1 MKRNIIVVQLI
12 GLLFLGFSSAFA
24 QGGLGKVAGKIT
36 DKKTG
41 EILIGVTVLV
51 QNTGKGA
58 VTDVE
63 GRFLLQ
69 LDPGT
74 YTLDFKYMGYSTKS
88 IADVVVKA
96 GQVTNLDMALDE
108 PKSKELQEVVIKG
121 SYKKETINALY
132 AAQKNSPSISSGIS
146 AESIKRSPDRNTG
159 EVLKRVSGASIQDNK
174 YIIIRGLNDRYN
186 TALINNAVLPSTEP
200 DRKAFSFDIIPSNLI
215 DNIVINKTASPD
227 LPADF
232 SGGLIQVFTK
242 DIPTE
247 NFFAVNIGLG
257 YNTQSTFKD
266 IQGMGR
272 GKTDW
277 LGFDDGD
284 RALPSVFPSNRS
296 KYVNKTREEQLAISK
311 KFKNSYGV
319 ESFGNALPNQN
330 YQLTWGNRSRL
341 KNNGSFGSIISLT
354 YRNAENINPS
364 DRFDYDNEK
373 TKSYTYGD
381 KIYKYNTSLG
391 AIANFTYVKGNNKIS
406 FKNIFNRIFDNNY
419 IYREG
424 VNVDASQ
431 AIKGHGQDLTE
442 KTLVNSQLE
451 GSHRLNKKE
460 WKLDWNLN
468 YSLSD
473 RNQPDLKV
481 LTYGKPISEIDN
493 PAVPYNAQV
502 PVGTANRNVFRF
514 FSVLQDN
521 SYGGSAQ
528 VSVPFTIAN
537 AKQLVKIGGQ
547 KLFKTRVFSARAL
560 GYIKEDPFTFDDALL
575 SLPTD
580 KIFAPENIRENGFV
594 VDEIT
599 NRTDKY
605 DAESDLVAGFIL
617 FDNKIADKL
626 RIVWGA
632 RGESYYQFVKT
643 ADPSGKTV
651 RSTQEWFDLLPSA
664 NITFSLNESSNV
676 RLSGSQTVSRPELRE
691 LSNFSFYDFITYS
704 SMIGNPDLKRAK
716 ITNLDLRYEIY
727 PGAGEAITASVF
739 YKSFKDPIEQ
749 RVVDG
754 STPNRREITF
764 SNAPKA
770 NSYGFEIELRKK
782 LDFISEEQFFQN
794 VTFFTNFSVIRSSV
808 DLAGVTSD
816 NINRALQGQSPYLI
830 NAGLQYVSDN
840 NDHAL
845 SILYNR
851 IGQRIYLLGFP
862 GYGDIYE
869 NGRDILDLQISKK
882 VIKQKGELRLNVSDL
897 LNQASVFYQNNND
910 KKSYQKGTDQVINS
924 VKFGTNI
931 SLTFAYQFGL
941 GKKK

>member
-12 GLLFLGFSSAFA
+12 GLLFFGFSSAFA

-63 GRFLLQ
+63 GRYLLQ
-69 LDPGT
+69 LEPGT

-88 IADVVVKA
+88 VADVVVKA

-108 PKSKELQEVVIKG
+108 PKSKDLQEVVIKG

-174 YIIIRGLNDRYN
+174 YIIVRGLNDRYN
-186 TALINNAVLPSTEP
+186 TALINNAILPSTEP

-215 DNIVINKTASPD
+215 DNIIINKTASPD

-247 NFFAVNIGLG
+247 NFLSVNIGLG

-284 RALPSVFPSNRS
+284 RALPSAYPSSRS
-296 KYVNKTREEQLAISK
+296 KYVNKPRPEQIEISK
-311 KFKNSYGV
+311 KFRNTYGV
-319 ESFGNALPNQN
+319 ESFGNALPSQN
-330 YQLTWGNRSRL
+330 YQITWGNRSRL
-341 KNNGSFGSIISLT
+341 KNSGSFGSIISLT

-364 DRFDYDNEK
+364 DRFDFDNEK
-373 TKSYTYGD
+373 TMSYKYSD

-391 AIANFTYVKGNNKIS
+391 AIANFTYIKGNNKVS

-419 IYREG
+419 IYRDG
-424 VNVDASQ
+424 INNDASQ
-431 AIKGHGQDLTE
+431 VINGHGQDLTE

-481 LTYGKPISEIDN
+481 LTYGKPLSEIDN
-493 PAVPYNAQV
+493 PAVPFKAQV

-514 FSVLQDN
+514 YSVLQDN
-521 SYGGSAQ
+521 SFGGSAQ
-528 VSVPFTIAN
+528 VSVPFTVAN
-537 AKQLVKIGGQ
+537 VKQLVKVGGQ
-547 KLFKTRVFSARAL
+547 KLFKTRVFNARAL
-560 GYIKEDPFTFDDALL
+560 GYVKEDPFTFDESLL
-575 SLPTD
+575 SLPTNR
-580 KIFAPENIRENGFV
+580 IFAPENIRENGFLI
-594 VDEIT
+594 DEIT
-599 NRTDKY
+599 NNSDKY
-605 DAESDLVAGFIL
+605 DAESDLIAGFVL
-617 FDNKIADKL
+617 LDNKIGDRW

-632 RGESYYQFVKT
+632 RGESYYQYVKT
-643 ADPSGKTV
+643 ANPSGKTV
-651 RSTQEWFDLLPSA
+651 RSTQEWFDVLPSA
-664 NITFSLNESSNV
+664 NITFSLNESSNL

-691 LSNFSFYDFITYS
+691 LSNFSFYDFVTYS
-704 SMIGNPDLKRAK
+704 SMIGNPDLKRGK
-716 ITNLDLRYEIY
+716 ITNVDLRYEIY

-770 NSYGFEIELRKK
+770 SSYGFELELRKK
-782 LDFISEEQFFQN
+782 LDFISEEQFFRN
-794 VTFFTNFSVIRSSV
+794 VTFFTNFSYIHSSV
-808 DLAGVTSD
+808 DLTGVTAD
-816 NINRALQGQSPYLI
+816 NISRALQGQSPYLV

-840 NDHAL
+840 NDHAV
-845 SILYNR
+845 SVLYNR
-851 IGQRIYLLGFP
+851 IGQRIYLLGFQ
-862 GYGDIYE
+862 GYPDIYE

-897 LNQASVFYQNNND
+897 LNQASVFYQNSD
-910 KKSYQKGTDQVINS
+910 SKKSYQKGTDQVINS
-924 VKFGTNI
+924 IRFGTNI

>member
-12 GLLFLGFSSAFA
+12 GLLLLGFSSAFA
-24 QGGLGKVAGKIT
+24 QGGTGKVTGKIS

-51 QNTGKGA
+51 QNTSKGA

-63 GRFLLQ
+63 GRYLLQ
-69 LDPGT
+69 LEPGT

-96 GQVTNLDMALDE
+96 GQITNLDMALDE

-174 YIIIRGLNDRYN
+174 YIIVRGLNDRYN

-247 NFFAVNIGLG
+247 NFFAINIGLG

-284 RALPSVFPSNRS
+284 RALPSAYPSSRS
-296 KYVNKTREEQLAISK
+296 KYVTKTRDEQIAISK
-311 KFKNSYGV
+311 KFGNNYGV
-319 ESFGNALPNQN
+319 QSFGKALPAQN

-364 DRFDYDNEK
+364 ERFDFDNEK
-373 TKSYTYGD
+373 TLSYKYSD
-381 KIYKYNTSLG
+381 QIYKYNTSLG

-406 FKNIFNRIFDNNY
+406 LKNIFNRIFDNNY
-419 IYREG
+419 IYRDG
-424 VNVDASQ
+424 INNDASQ
-431 AIKGHGQDLTE
+431 VINGHGQDLTE

-481 LTYGKPISEIDN
+481 LTYGKPVSEIDN
-493 PAVPYNAQV
+493 PAVPFKAQV

-514 FSVLQDN
+514 YSVLQDN

-528 VSVPFTIAN
+528 ISVPFTISN

-547 KLFKTRVFSARAL
+547 KLFKTRVFNARAL
-560 GYIKEDPFTFDDALL
+560 GYVKEDPFTFDESLL
-575 SLPTD
+575 SLPTGQ
-580 KIFAPENIRENGFV
+580 IFAPANMRDNGFV
-594 VDEIT
+594 MDEIT
-599 NRTDKY
+599 NNSDKY
-605 DAESDLVAGFIL
+605 DAESDLVAGFVL
-617 FDNKIADKL
+617 FDNKISDKL

-632 RGESYYQFVKT
+632 RGESYYQYVKT
-643 ADPSGKTV
+643 ANASGKTV
-651 RSTQEWFDLLPSA
+651 RSSQEWFDLLPSA
-664 NITFSLNESSNV
+664 NLTFSLNESSNL

-691 LSNFSFYDFITYS
+691 LSNFSFYDFVTYS
-704 SMIGNPDLKRAK
+704 SMIGNPDLQRAK
-716 ITNLDLRYEIY
+716 ITNVDLRYEIY
-727 PGAGEAITASVF
+727 PGAGEAITASLF

-764 SNAPKA
+764 SNAPSA
-770 NSYGFEIELRKK
+770 SSYGFEIELRKK
-782 LDFISEEQFFQN
+782 LDFISQEPFFQN
-794 VTFFTNFSVIRSSV
+794 LTFFTNFSLIRSSV
-808 DLAGVTSD
+808 DLSGVSSD
-816 NINRALQGQSPYLI
+816 NINRPLQGQSPYLI
-830 NAGLQYVSDN
+830 NAGLQYVSEN

-897 LNQASVFYQNNND
+897 LNQASVFYQNGD
-910 KKSYQKGTDQVINS
+910 SKKSYQKGTDQVINS
-924 VKFGTNI
+924 VKYGTNI

>member
-24 QGGLGKVAGKIT
+24 QGNSGKVAGKIT

-88 IADVVVKA
+88 VADVVVKA

-108 PKSKELQEVVIKG
+108 PKSKDLQEVVIKG

-174 YIIIRGLNDRYN
+174 YIIVRGLNDRYN
-186 TALINNAVLPSTEP
+186 TALINNAILPSSEP

-247 NFFAVNIGLG
+247 NFISLNVGLG
-257 YNTQSTFKD
+257 YNSQSTFKD

-284 RALPSVFPSNRS
+284 RALPSAFPSSRS
-296 KYVNKTREEQLAISK
+296 KYVNKTREEQIAISK
-311 KFKNSYGV
+311 KFRNNYGV
-319 ESFGNALPNQN
+319 ESFGKAIPNMN
-330 YQLTWGNRSRL
+330 YQLTWGNRTRL
-341 KNNGSFGSIISLT
+341 KNDGSFGSIISLT
-354 YRNAENINPS
+354 YRNSENINPS
-364 DRFDYDNEK
+364 DRFDFDSEK
-373 TKSYTYGD
+373 TMSYKYND

-419 IYREG
+419 IYRDG
-424 VNVDASQ
+424 INNDASQ
-431 AIKGHGQDLTE
+431 VINGHGQDLTE

-451 GSHRLNKKE
+451 GNHRLNKKE

-481 LTYGKPISEIDN
+481 LTYGKPLSEIDN
-493 PAVPYNAQV
+493 PAVPFKAQV

-514 FSVLQDN
+514 YSVLQDN

-528 VSVPFTIAN
+528 ISVPFTIAN
-537 AKQLVKIGGQ
+537 AKQLVKVGGQ
-547 KLFKTRVFSARAL
+547 KLFKTRVFNARAL
-560 GYIKEDPFTFDDALL
+560 GYVKEDPFTFDETLL
-575 SLPTD
+575 SLPTSQ
-580 KIFAPENIRENGFV
+580 IFAPGNIRDNGFV
-594 VDEIT
+594 IDEIT
-599 NRTDKY
+599 NNSDKY
-605 DAESDLVAGFIL
+605 DAESDLVAGFVL
-617 FDNKIADKL
+617 FDNKISKRW

-632 RGESYYQFVKT
+632 RGESYYQYVKT
-643 ADPSGKTV
+643 ANPSGKRV

-664 NITFSLNESSNV
+664 NITFALNEGSNL

-704 SMIGNPDLKRAK
+704 SMIGNPDLKRGK

-739 YKSFKDPIEQ
+739 YKSFRDPIEQ

-764 SNAPKA
+764 SNAPSA
-770 NSYGFEIELRKK
+770 SSYGFEIELRKK
-782 LDFISEEQFFQN
+782 LDFISQEQFFQN
-794 VTFFTNFSVIRSSV
+794 VTFFTNFSLIRSSV
-808 DLAGVTSD
+808 DLTGVAAD
-816 NINRALQGQSPYLI
+816 NISRALQGQSPYLI
-830 NAGLQYVSDN
+830 NAGLQYVSEN

-851 IGQRIYLLGFP
+851 IGPRIYLLGFQ
-862 GYGDIYE
+862 GYPDIYE
-869 NGRDILDLQISKK
+869 NGRDIMDLQISKK

-897 LNQASVFYQNNND
+897 FNQASVFYQNTNG
-910 KKSYQKGTDQVINS
+910 KESYQKGTDQVINS
-924 VKFGTNI
+924 VKFGTNV